1 MRSLRTPT
9 IEKRRISNIMFG
21 SNFQHTP
28 TIKKSITIQ
37 NILDEKFSLDNKPN
51 NKTTLFALNNK
62 NTTEFG
68 NKKLN
73 TEIKKKSTDLG
84 FENKEKSV
92 NTLDEIFQNIEKNY
106 DNLYN
111 PDNYYISFIANMM
124 NKVDIKNYNSD
135 IMDRLKNMQNIIIN
149 HNLNQAMNR
158 KNNEVDNNLLN
169 LKKRKEETLKKF
181 DLDVNKN

>member
-1 MRSLRTPT
+1 M
-9 IEKRRISNIMFG
+9 
-21 SNFQHTP
+21 
-28 TIKKSITIQ
+28 
-37 NILDEKFSLDNKPN
+37 
-51 NKTTLFALNNK
+51 
-62 NTTEFG
+62 
-68 NKKLN
+68 
-73 TEIKKKSTDLG
+73 G

-111 PDNYYISFIANMM
+111 PDNFYISFIANMM

-135 IMDRLKNMQNIIIN
+135 IIDKLKNMKNLIIN

-158 KNNEVDNNLLN
+158 KNNEIDNNLLN

-181 DLDVNKN
+181 DLDINNN